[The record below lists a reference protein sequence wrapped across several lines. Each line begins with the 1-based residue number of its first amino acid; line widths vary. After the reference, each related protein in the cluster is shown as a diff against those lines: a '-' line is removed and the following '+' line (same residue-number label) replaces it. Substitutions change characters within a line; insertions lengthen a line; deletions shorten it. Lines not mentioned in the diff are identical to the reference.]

1 MITENW
7 SAVGFLAIMMEEKP
21 IHARKIA
28 IKARE
33 QGKMIKLKA
42 NLWNLWLSL
51 EEKKSEQVL
60 GSYVGYKNLSR
71 IKSKV
76 NVCFS
81 RILSEENGCK
91 KLIIDSL
98 LETKIEG
105 KLIQTKKIAIK
116 ACE

>member
-1 MITENW
+1 M
-7 SAVGFLAIMMEEKP
+7 SGLVSLALPLDVFPFLA
-21 IHARKIA
+21 
-28 IKARE
+28 
-33 QGKMIKLKA
+33 
-42 NLWNLWLSL
+42 L
-51 EEKKSEQVL
+51 ELQR
-60 GSYVGYKNLSR
+60 VGYKNLSR
-71 IKSKV
+71 IKSKE
-76 NVCFS
+76 NVWFS